1 MSRGA
6 TPPARQLAEVV
17 FLRGATLLCAD
28 SLEELATLGPDG
40 RWRTPDGVVTDAIA
54 VSQPTAATVVA
65 SAACAAARRDQDMA
79 WLDAALNAVADL
91 ARERTQ
97 LTVDDC
103 WAHVPAPPRNPRQMS
118 ALMVAAQKRGLIQKT
133 SAHRP
138 SVRPANG
145 GRTVRVWRSLTYQ
158 EQR

>member
-1 MSRGA
+1 VSRAA

-40 RWRTPDGVVTDAIA
+40 LWRTPDGVVTDAIA
-54 VSQPTAATVVA
+54 VPQPKAVAVVPPAAR
-65 SAACAAARRDQDMA
+65 AAARRDQDTA
-79 WLDAALNAVADL
+79 WLDAALDAVAQL
-91 ARERTQ
+91 ARGHAQ

-103 WAHVPAPPRNPRQMS
+103 WAHVPAPPRNPRRMS

-138 SVRPANG
+138 SLRPANG